1 MPHSRPASVAAA
13 SRPCLVALLAALW
26 TQPTAAAGPPP
37 APAAVSSPAPPDKA
51 SADFSNSVVK
61 VFATVLRPDP
71 ARPWTKQPP
80 ADVTGSGAVIE
91 GERILT
97 NAHVVL
103 YASQVQIQANRA
115 GDKLLAAVVAVA
127 PAIDLA
133 LLRVDDAAFFK
144 EHRPLRRTET
154 LPRITDA
161 VYAYGFPAG
170 GNSLAITKGIV
181 SRIEFVD
188 YGISSAGLRIQ
199 IDAALNPGNSGGPV
213 IAGDKMIGLA
223 FGTVGNNIGYIIP
236 NEEIALFLK
245 DVAAGRPYAKPA
257 MYDELQ
263 TLENAALRR
272 YLALDKSVHGIVVH
286 RPYRSDPDYPLKE
299 WDVISAISGTQIDDQ
314 GMIPL
319 GDDLRVRFQYLIQNI
334 AREATVPLTIVRG
347 GRSVTV
353 TLPLVRER
361 PYMVDALGG
370 TYPEY
375 FIYGPLVF
383 SRATLEHLQSVYT
396 PAIGANLNANPRA
409 IFGMLRSPLVQQIG
423 LPPTP
428 EREEVVI
435 ISSPFF
441 PDKLTAGYDNPAGGT
456 VARINRSPVRSL
468 KHLVTML
475 RDLKDEFIVIE
486 FDQPEREA
494 LVFSRQEIAEA
505 TERILTN
512 NGVRAQGSPD
522 MMTLWEAGK

>member
-1 MPHSRPASVAAA
+1 VNQKEAWILCLMVSGAVASTGYCPAAA
-13 SRPCLVALLAALW
+13 
-26 TQPTAAAGPPP
+26 P
-37 APAAVSSPAPPDKA
+37 APTDKA
-51 SADFSNSVVK
+51 SSEVSNSVVK

-71 ARPWTKQPP
+71 ARPWTKQAP
-80 ADVTGSGAVIE
+80 AEVTGSGAIIE

-103 YASQVQIQANRA
+103 YESQVEIQANRA
-115 GDKLLAAVVAVA
+115 GDKLLAAVIAVA
-127 PAIDLA
+127 PGIDLA
-133 LLRVDDAAFFK
+133 LLKVEDPAFFT
-144 EHRPLRRTET
+144 EHRPLVRANS

-188 YGISSAGLRIQ
+188 YGIAASGLRIQ

-236 NEEIALFLK
+236 NEEIALFLQAVGGGHQY
-245 DVAAGRPYAKPA
+245 DKPA

-263 TLENAALRR
+263 TLENTGLRQ

-286 RPYRSDPDYPLKE
+286 RPYRTEAGYPLKE
-299 WDVISAISGTQIDDQ
+299 WDVITAIGGTNIDDQ
-314 GMIPL
+314 GMVTL
-319 GDDLRVRFQYLIQNI
+319 GDDLRVRFQYLIQSV
-334 AREATVPLTIVRG
+334 ARNGTVPLTIVRG
-347 GRSVTV
+347 GKTLSVA
-353 TLPLVRER
+353 LPLVVDR
-361 PYMVDALGG
+361 PYLVRQLSGA
-370 TYPEY
+370 YPEY

-383 SRATLEHLQSVYT
+383 SRAALEHLQSVYSPT
-396 PAIGANLNANPRA
+396 MLAHPRA
-409 IFGMLRSPLVQQIG
+409 VYGMFQSPLFQQLG
-423 LPPTP
+423 LPPTA

-435 ISSPFF
+435 VSSPFF

-456 VARINRSPVRSL
+456 VARINGKTVRSL
-468 KHLVTML
+468 KHLVGLL
-475 RDLKDEFIVIE
+475 RDTKDEFITIE
-486 FDQPEREA
+486 FDQPERES
-494 LVFSRQEIAEA
+494 LVFARKELVAA

-512 NGVRAQGSPD
+512 NGVRAQGSPA
-522 MMTLWEAGK
+522 MMEVWQGR